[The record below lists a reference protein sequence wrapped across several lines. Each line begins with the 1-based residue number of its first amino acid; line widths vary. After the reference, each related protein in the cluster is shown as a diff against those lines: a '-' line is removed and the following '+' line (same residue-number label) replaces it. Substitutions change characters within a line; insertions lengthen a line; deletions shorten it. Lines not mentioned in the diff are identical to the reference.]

1 MGLRIETYPI
11 LLILIF
17 AAVLVAYPENTMPST
32 KIGESGNGTSWELS
46 FFTFGV
52 ADEDLLLETSVS
64 MLLHDEIAGTYVNA
78 TLAFRFACCSGSG
91 SVGYKQ
97 DFLEVENGPD
107 AVPVVGL
114 SYTRKCEY
122 LFAYL
127 GTKELFDEWGS
138 GQPGCIIENGQHPYP
153 LWTPDSTES
162 QNVGPITV
170 ENVSQSIIVGY
181 VVEYDDLTLY
191 FNNDEH
197 ILCGPKTI
205 AVGMNFTLDGEWSM
219 TPVLEVS
226 DTSNVVLGER
236 SIDVSLEGHMPINP
250 DWLPT
255 SDLNGELR
263 SMLFPSPV
271 MMILIMAVGVVAV
284 VVAVLCKRATKT
296 K

>member
-1 MGLRIETYPI
+1 MGLRIGTYPI
-11 LLILIF
+11 LLILII
-17 AAVLVAYPENTMPST
+17 AAVLVVYPESTMPST
-32 KIGESGNGTSWELS
+32 KIGESENGASWEFP
-46 FFTFGV
+46 FFAFGV
-52 ADEDLLLETSVS
+52 TDEDLLFETSVS

-78 TLAFRFACCSGSG
+78 TLTFRFAYCSGSS

-97 DFLEVENGPD
+97 NFLEVENGPD

-127 GTKELFDEWGS
+127 GTQKLFDEWHS
-138 GQPGCIIENGQHPYP
+138 GQPGCITENGQYPYP

-162 QNVGPITV
+162 QNVGPIPV

-191 FNNDEH
+191 FSNDEY

-205 AVGMNFTLDGEWSM
+205 AAGMNFTLDGEWSM
-219 TPVLEVS
+219 TPILEVS
-226 DTSNVVLGER
+226 DTSNIVLNEG
-236 SIDVSLEGHMPINP
+236 SIDVSLEEHVPIDP
-250 DWLPT
+250 GWHPT
-255 SDLNGELR
+255 SDSNGEMQSIFL
-263 SMLFPSPV
+263 PSPMV
-271 MMILIMAVGVVAV
+271 MIPIMAVGVVAV
-284 VVAVLCKRATKT
+284 VAVLCKRAAKT

>member
-1 MGLRIETYPI
+1 MGLRVGTYPI
-11 LLILIF
+11 ILILII
-17 AAVLVAYPENTMPST
+17 AAVLIVYPEITMPPT
-32 KIGESGNGTSWELS
+32 KIEESVNGASREFSL
-46 FFTFGV
+46 FAFGV

-78 TLAFRFACCSGSG
+78 TLTFRFAYCSGSS
-91 SVGYKQ
+91 SVSYKQ

-127 GTKELFDEWGS
+127 GTQELFDEWGS
-138 GQPGCIIENGQHPYP
+138 GQPGCITENGQHPYP

-162 QNVGPITV
+162 QNVGPIPV

-191 FNNDEH
+191 FSNDEH

-205 AVGMNFTLDGEWSM
+205 AAGMNFTLDGEWSM
-219 TPVLEVS
+219 MPIFEVS
-226 DTSNVVLGER
+226 DTSNVVINEK
-236 SIDVSLEGHMPINP
+236 SIDVSLEEHVPIDP

-255 SDLNGELR
+255 SDSNGEMQFIFL
-263 SMLFPSPV
+263 PNPV
-271 MMILIMAVGVVAV
+271 VMIPIMAVGVV
-284 VVAVLCKRATKT
+284 VVAVLYKRAAKT

>member
-1 MGLRIETYPI
+1 LGLRIGTYPI
-11 LLILIF
+11 LLVLII

-32 KIGESGNGTSWELS
+32 KIGESGNGTSWEFS

-78 TLAFRFACCSGSG
+78 TLTFRFACCSDSG

-127 GTKELFDEWGS
+127 GTQELFDEWGS
-138 GQPGCIIENGQHPYP
+138 GQLGCITENGQHPYP

-162 QNVGPITV
+162 QNVGPIPV

-191 FNNDEH
+191 FSNDEY

-205 AVGMNFTLDGEWSM
+205 AAGMNFTLDGEWSM
-219 TPVLEVS
+219 TPILEVS
-226 DTSNVVLGER
+226 DTSNVVLDER
-236 SIDVSLEGHMPINP
+236 SIDVSLEGHMPIDP

-255 SDLNGELR
+255 SDLNGELQ

-271 MMILIMAVGVVAV
+271 VMILIMAVGVVAV
-284 VVAVLCKRATKT
+284 VVAVLCKRAAKT

>member
-1 MGLRIETYPI
+1 MGLRIGTYPI
-11 LLILIF
+11 LLILII

-32 KIGESGNGTSWELS
+32 KIGESGNGTSWKFS

-64 MLLHDEIAGTYVNA
+64 VLLHDEIAGTYVNA
-78 TLAFRFACCSGSG
+78 TLTFRFACSSGSS

-122 LFAYL
+122 LFAYSE
-127 GTKELFDEWGS
+127 TQELFDEWGS
-138 GQPGCIIENGQHPYP
+138 GQPGCITENGQHPYP

-162 QNVGPITV
+162 QNVGPIPI

-191 FNNDEH
+191 FSNDEH

-205 AVGMNFTLDGEWSM
+205 AAGMNFTLDGEWSM
-219 TPVLEVS
+219 TPILEVS
-226 DTSNVVLGER
+226 DTSNVVLNER
-236 SIDVSLEGHMPINP
+236 SIDVSLEEQVPIDP

-255 SDLNGELR
+255 SDSNGE
-263 SMLFPSPV
+263 MQFILFPSPV
-271 MMILIMAVGVVAV
+271 VMVSIMAVAVVAV
-284 VVAVLCKRATKT
+284 VAVLYKRAAKT

>member
-1 MGLRIETYPI
+1 MGLRVGTYPI
-11 LLILIF
+11 ILILIM
-17 AAVLVAYPENTMPST
+17 AAVFVVYPESTIQPT
-32 KIGESGNGTSWELS
+32 KIGESGNGALREFSL
-46 FFTFGV
+46 FAFGV

-78 TLAFRFACCSGSG
+78 TLTFRFAYSSGSS

-122 LFAYL
+122 LFAYS
-127 GTKELFDEWGS
+127 GTQELFDEWGS
-138 GQPGCIIENGQHPYP
+138 GQSGCITENGQHPYP

-162 QNVGPITV
+162 QNVGPIPI

-191 FNNDEH
+191 FSNAEH

-205 AVGMNFTLDGEWSM
+205 AAGMNFTLDGEWSI
-219 TPVLEVS
+219 TPIFEVS
-226 DTSNVVLGER
+226 DTSNVVLNGR
-236 SIDVSLEGHMPINP
+236 SIDVSLEEQVPIDL

-255 SDLNGELR
+255 SDSNGE
-263 SMLFPSPV
+263 MQFILFPSLVV
-271 MMILIMAVGVVAV
+271 MVSIMAVGVAAV
-284 VVAVLCKRATKT
+284 VVVLYKRAAKT